1 MFSNSSRQK
10 PAQDNHI
17 SRQVRSPNDLETGRR
32 DWPLPI
38 GTNGRLMKRVDN
50 YDHSRKALDGTQDFE
65 LSDGLF
71 WYQEFTARS
80 SSSIK
85 FATADTF
92 GTSLIKL
99 RSNLKQSKASTS
111 FLQLCIINTNRTS
124 HEILPCTSRILTLSS
139 GNQDLLAFPPVAVGI
154 ELEQAWG
161 GLSECTCKAL
171 ERPQELLNVEQL
183 SLNEFRRQFL
193 SHTFTNC
200 RCREFQVGKI
210 SNHGE
215 KGVGDLNGSSHRVL
229 RNRERSRS
237 LSNPRLGIELP
248 SKGRAARSTSAKA
261 QTAQCHRIFDRTTAS
276 FSFTWQRSA
285 PRYSGG
291 LNTFLWEKYSEP
303 PICDYAEVF
312 YQDDRAFS
320 GPRRVLMT
328 ISNKSETED
337 ASSLM
342 HDLQYFLKSRK
353 PDDPEVWPFMLLL
366 QSDPHSDGYGLL
378 PIFVVFE
385 EMVRDTAIFLQQATD
400 ELKKLSFAG
409 RNNPSAEKVQY
420 LSHLD
425 DCRESALL
433 GINHAYTIAN
443 DLARVVKDRR
453 RPEHTAKIIEA
464 EFLKEKRA
472 DLEFLIEQLE
482 DHLAQKIRIE
492 STRMKEH
499 RMLWQCRQISI
510 LTWIMFVWVPLS
522 LLLGILSMNV
532 TSPFTL
538 FHHSPSRTSP
548 LLQSTATVPFNAFQ
562 TNSFPSKSHI
572 PRQVTVTE
580 TSSSTLDIP
589 TSTPT
594 PTPIPTID
602 LSPLLNLTQ
611 QISNNT
617 STLATT
623 PQAYVF
629 PFSIFLALLLILP
642 TLSVLIP
649 FTGPSLTRI
658 ILQNSVK
665 LRNSPL
671 FLPLVFFSYYL
682 ATYWVLPLATA
693 RRQTS
698 CTNLGTCPSWNERY
712 LHISDISTSG
722 GNPISTP
729 SFFISL
735 TIVSLICLFNIS
747 LAVRRRLGFTQTLKW
762 LFFGVVIVASYLG
775 DFYGNLERNV
785 GENIASAISLSGVLP
800 VLYLIGTWG
809 VPKLLVVTASVA
821 EWREAGRKKRDV
833 REIVC

>member
-10 PAQDNHI
+10 LRQDNHI
-17 SRQVRSPNDLETGRR
+17 SRQVRSPNDLETGRQ

-38 GTNGRLMKRVDN
+38 GTNGRLMKRVNN
-50 YDHSRKALDGTQDFE
+50 YDRSRRALDGTQDFE

-85 FATADTF
+85 FASADTF

-111 FLQLCIINTNRTS
+111 FLQLCIINTNKTS
-124 HEILPCTSRILTLSS
+124 HEILPCTPRLLSS
-139 GNQDLLAFPPVAVGI
+139 SEGSQDLLAFPPVAVGI
-154 ELEQAWG
+154 EFEQAWG
-161 GLSECTCKAL
+161 GLSDCACKAL
-171 ERPQELLNVEQL
+171 ERPEELLKVEQL

-200 RCREFQVGKI
+200 KCREFYIEKI
-210 SNHGE
+210 SNYRE
-215 KGVGDLNGSSHRVL
+215 NNVRDLNSSSHRVP
-229 RNRERSRS
+229 RSREKS
-237 LSNPRLGIELP
+237 RSVSNPRLGIELP

-291 LNTFLWEKYSEP
+291 INTFLWEKYSEP
-303 PICDYAEVF
+303 PPCDYTEVF
-312 YQDDRAFS
+312 YQDDRAFP

-328 ISNKSETED
+328 ISNKPETEN

-342 HDLQYFLKSRK
+342 HDMKYFLKSRK

-409 RNNPSAEKVQY
+409 RNNASAEKVQY

-453 RPEHTAKIIEA
+453 RPERTAKIIEA
-464 EFLKEKRA
+464 EFLKEKRV

-499 RMLWQCRQISI
+499 RMLWQCRQISV
-510 LTWIMFVWVPLS
+510 LTWIMFIWVPLS
-522 LLLGILSMNV
+522 LLLGVLSINI
-532 TSPFTL
+532 TSPSTL
-538 FHHSPSRTSP
+538 FHHSPSRTYP
-548 LLQSTATVPFNAFQ
+548 LQSATTVPLNPLQ
-562 TNSFPSKSHI
+562 TNSFASKSHV

-580 TSSSTLDIP
+580 TSTSPLDMP
-589 TSTPT
+589 TFSPT
-594 PTPIPTID
+594 PTPIPSIN
-602 LSPLLNLTQ
+602 LSPLLSLTQ

-617 STLATT
+617 STLAAT
-623 PQAYVF
+623 PQPYVF
-629 PFSIFLALLLILP
+629 SFSIFLALFLTLP
-642 TLSVLIP
+642 TLSILIP
-649 FTGPSLTRI
+649 FTGPSITRI

-665 LRNSPL
+665 LRHSPL

-682 ATYWVLPLATA
+682 VTYWVLPLATA
-693 RRQTS
+693 RRRTP
-698 CTNLGTCPSWNERY
+698 CTNLDTCMGWNGKF
-712 LHISDISTSG
+712 LHISDINKSG

-729 SFFISL
+729 SFYISL
-735 TIVSLICLFNIS
+735 TVVSLICLFNVS
-747 LAVRRRLGFTQTLKW
+747 LAFRRRLGFTQTFKW
-762 LFFGVVIVASYLG
+762 LFFGVVIVGSYTG

-785 GENIASAISLSGVLP
+785 GENIATAISLSGVLP
-800 VLYLIGTWG
+800 VLYLIGVWG
-809 VPKLLVVTASVA
+809 VPQLLALTASIA
-821 EWREAGRKKRDV
+821 EWREAGKKKRDV
-833 REIVC
+833 REIVR